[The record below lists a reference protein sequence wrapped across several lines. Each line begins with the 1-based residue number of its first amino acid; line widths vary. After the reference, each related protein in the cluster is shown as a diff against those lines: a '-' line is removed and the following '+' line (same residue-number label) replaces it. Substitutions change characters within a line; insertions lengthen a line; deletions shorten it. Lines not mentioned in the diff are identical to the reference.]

1 MATRL
6 DSFLGAP
13 GILVLD
19 GGLGTH
25 LAARGNDVT
34 DALWSAR
41 ILRDNPDEVRAA
53 HTDFFRAGADVAT
66 TCSYQVT
73 FDGLRLAGGT
83 DSEAE
88 RLLRRSVQVAREAA
102 DEVGGGQRWIAA
114 SIGPYGAGPGR
125 GTEYDGAY
133 GLSVDEL
140 ATWHRRRI
148 EILADTEA
156 DFLLVETVPSIREV
170 EALARELAGVEM
182 PAVLSLTVADGRLR
196 DGTEI
201 GEAVAI
207 VRDNATIRVLGVN
220 CCRAADALVALR
232 AVREV
237 SDIPTAVYPNSGEAW
252 DHDARRWRGSED
264 ARPLADVVPDYVAAG
279 ARMIGGC
286 CRVSPDDI
294 RDVANVCAELG

>member
-1 MATRL
+1 MTTRL

-13 GILVLD
+13 GVLVLD

-41 ILRDNPDEVRAA
+41 ILREKPDEVRAA
-53 HTDFFRAGADVAT
+53 HADFFRAGADVAT

-73 FDGLRLAGGT
+73 FDGLRQAGGT
-83 DSEAE
+83 DGEAE
-88 RLLRRSVQVAREAA
+88 RLLQQSVQVARDAA
-102 DEVGGGQRWIAA
+102 AEGSDGGRWIAA
-114 SIGPYGAGPGR
+114 SIGPYGAGPGK

-133 GLSVDEL
+133 GLTVAQL
-140 ATWHRRRI
+140 GQWHRRRV
-148 EILADTEA
+148 EVLASAGA
-156 DFLLVETVPSIREV
+156 DFLLAETVSSIREV
-170 EALARELAGVEM
+170 EALAGELERVAM
-182 PAVLSLTVADGRLR
+182 PAVLSITVADGRMR

-201 GEAVAI
+201 GEAVSIVQRTPAI
-207 VRDNATIRVLGVN
+207 RALGVN
-220 CCRAADALVALR
+220 CCGAADALAALW

-252 DHDARRWRGSED
+252 DHEARRWRGSED
-264 ARPLADVVPDYVAAG
+264 ALPLADFVPDFVAAG

-286 CRVSPDDI
+286 CRVSPSDI
-294 RDVANVCAELG
+294 GEIAAVCRD